1 MKRITVLTKKKII
14 GFTLI
19 ELLVV
24 IAIIAILAAILF
36 PVFAKV
42 REKARAIACL
52 SNCKQAGLAYFQYT
66 QDYDEMTPSVD
77 KAQLVGLDGQTSS
90 QVYANW
96 TYLLQP
102 YTKSWN
108 VFIDPDDSRTWSAG
122 TTASNEKHTATGN
135 DPYDCFDDL
144 NPTGKCISY
153 GYNDGWVTDGGFG
166 LLQQSTLDPA
176 GKTLRAGR
184 TIASIPAPAN
194 TVAFGDAIT
203 KRDGEVGA
211 DGALEYAIPGGG
223 PVTSSSILR
232 HNGFSNFV
240 FVDGHAHSI
249 KMVVAKYTGYTK
261 YSLYVPSNQQDALDW
276 CFDPAYTTTYYNT
289 QSAGSYPLNL
299 PTSGAGISC
308 SQAVAEVYAGITVL
322 P

>member
-1 MKRITVLTKKKII
+1 MQSRRNQA
-14 GFTLI
+14 FTLI

-36 PVFAKV
+36 PVFAQV

-52 SNCKQAGLAYFQYT
+52 SNCKQTGLAYAQYT
-66 QDYDEMTPSVD
+66 QDYDEMTPSID
-77 KAQLVGLDGQTSS
+77 KHPLVGIDGQTSK

-96 TYLLQP
+96 TYLLMP
-102 YTKSWN
+102 YVKSWN
-108 VFIDPDDSRTWSAG
+108 LFLCPDDSRTWSAG
-122 TTASNEKHTATGN
+122 TTASNENNTASGN

-144 NPTGKCISY
+144 NPTGHCVSY

-166 LLQQSTLDPA
+166 LVQQSTTDAA

-184 TIASIPAPAN
+184 SIAGIVAPAN
-194 TVAFGDAIT
+194 VVAFGDADT

-223 PVTSSSILR
+223 PITSSKQLR
-232 HNGFSNFV
+232 HNQFENFV

-249 KMVVAKYTGYTK
+249 RMVVAKYTGYTK
-261 YSLYVPSNQQDALDW
+261 YSLAIPANQQDALDW
-276 CFDPAYTTTYYNT
+276 CFDPDYVSTYYDT
-289 QSAGSYPLNL
+289 QTAGSYPLPL
-299 PTSGAGISC
+299 PTSGGISC
-308 SQAVAEVYAGITVL
+308 SQAVSAVYQGSTVL